1 MRRTLPPIVPW
12 SPRPRPNARREPQ
25 QRSRISSAGETEA
38 AAELSQKW
46 FSHTPPNRLLPALCH
61 AIITKV
67 SLLASMADCAGLSS
81 DVIQHRGAS
90 PSKIYVSIVYLW
102 TEGGPEINNG
112 PSAAMPLGAW
122 WRCRG
127 RARPRQMAS
136 ARGSVIAVTGGSVR
150 RRSRQAV
157 SRPRVVQF
165 SLTEEEFEEVSA
177 AAEQSGM
184 ARGAFAA
191 EAALAS
197 ARGDEPRVCS
207 SLREA
212 LAELITAAGLV
223 RRAGTNLNQAVA
235 KLNATGQR
243 GEDLLPA
250 AQFCARVI
258 RRLDETAEQLRRAVP

>member
-1 MRRTLPPIVPW
+1 
-12 SPRPRPNARREPQ
+12 
-25 QRSRISSAGETEA
+25 
-38 AAELSQKW
+38 
-46 FSHTPPNRLLPALCH
+46 
-61 AIITKV
+61 
-67 SLLASMADCAGLSS
+67 
-81 DVIQHRGAS
+81 
-90 PSKIYVSIVYLW
+90 
-102 TEGGPEINNG
+102 
-112 PSAAMPLGAW
+112 MP
-122 WRCRG
+122 
-127 RARPRQMAS
+127 S
-136 ARGSVIAVTGGSVR
+136 ARGSVIAVTGGSAR
-150 RRSRQAV
+150 RRSRQAA

-165 SLTEEEFEEVSA
+165 SLTEEEFEEVSR
-177 AAEQSGM
+177 AAERSSM

-197 ARGDEPRVCS
+197 ARGGEPRVSS

-212 LAELITAAGLV
+212 LAELIVAAGLV